1 MNTTIT
7 RPASLN
13 DLPVLNEFLQMLVNA
28 ERPFDITLQEGDLIY
43 YDLKELIERDN
54 SELLVLEIDGKLV
67 GCGYAQIRP
76 AKNYLLYKEYAHL
89 GFMFVL
95 PEYRGRG
102 LNQQLISELM
112 TWAKS
117 KGIREVRLQ
126 VYTENNAA
134 VRAYEKVGFKQILT
148 EMRYEIK

>member
-1 MNTTIT
+1 MNTNIT

-13 DLPVLNEFLQMLVNA
+13 DLTALAEFLQMLVNA

-76 AKNYLLYKEYAHL
+76 AKTYLTYKEYAHL

-95 PEYRGRG
+95 PEYRGQG
-102 LNQQLISELM
+102 LNQQLIEGLKA
-112 TWAKS
+112 WIKS
-117 KGIREVRLQ
+117 KGVKEIRLE

-134 VRAYEKVGFKQILT
+134 VRAYEKAGFKQILT
-148 EMRYEIK
+148 EMRYELE

>member
-7 RPASLN
+7 RPATPD

-28 ERPFDITLQEGDLIY
+28 ERPFDVTLQEGNLIY
-43 YDLKELIERDN
+43 YDLKELIEHDN
-54 SELLVLEIDGKLV
+54 SELLVLENEGKLV

-76 AKNYLLYKEYAHL
+76 AKSYLTYKEYAHL

-102 LNQQLISELM
+102 LNQQLIAGLM
-112 TWAKS
+112 AWAKS
-117 KGIREVRLQ
+117 KGIREVRLE
-126 VYTENNAA
+126 VYTENTPA

-148 EMRYEIK
+148 EMRYEIE

>member
-1 MNTTIT
+1 MNNNLI
-7 RPASLN
+7 RPAILD
-13 DLPVLNEFLQMLVNA
+13 DLPVLAEFLQLLVNA

-54 SELLVLEIDGKLV
+54 SELLVLEVDGKLV

-76 AKNYLLYKEYAHL
+76 AKTYLTYKEYAHL

-102 LNQQLISELM
+102 LNQQLIEGLKA
-112 TWAKS
+112 WVRS
-117 KGIREVRLQ
+117 KGIKEIRLE

-134 VRAYEKVGFKQILT
+134 VRAYEKSGFKQILT
-148 EMRYEIK
+148 TMRYEID